1 MIDYLNF
8 VDQRSL
14 NKEQVLLNTWSTQ
27 FFGQSI
33 ETVYMLHIVIAT
45 IAFGMGIDCPDVRQ
59 IIHWGV
65 LESYLQETGQAGR
78 DGLLSCAVL
87 FHRQGDLGK
96 KTSKQLKAYC
106 TNNVER
112 NFSLGV

>member
-1 MIDYLNF
+1 
-8 VDQRSL
+8 
-14 NKEQVLLNTWSTQ
+14 
-27 FFGQSI
+27 
-33 ETVYMLHIVIAT
+33 
-45 IAFGMGIDCPDVRQ
+45 MGIDCPDVKQ

-65 LESYLQETGQAGR
+65 LESYLQETGQAGQ

-106 TNNVER
+106 TNTER
-112 NFSLGV
+112 QCRKKFLFGCIKLKLWDISIVIAHVLGVNPSFILFMPSGQV